1 MTSSGK
7 KRLVALVAIAS
18 LAPQLAGCGDLALP
32 PPVAPTKVMPEVTDV
47 PTEPVPQGGG
57 RVLLDA
63 NGEKARVLDVS
74 GATFSGQGYAVSMVA
89 SRPLCASTPCVVDL
103 ARGPHRL
110 VFVSPTDPNRG
121 SSVEIDVG
129 SRPKVVR
136 HAMGERIEHGALRT
150 AGTMTMS
157 IGGLGV
163 LTGGS
168 ILLTGLLL
176 SGVDTTSRS
185 TDTSASIVSAGGAV
199 LGIGAGVLALGVT
212 LGILSR
218 TEVRPGSTTEWLT
231 EGEAR
236 TLPEPRST
244 TTVTSRPRVGPS
256 ANGVGFSF

>member
-1 MTSSGK
+1 
-7 KRLVALVAIAS
+7 LALAS
-18 LAPQLAGCGDLALP
+18 AALHLAGCGDVALP
-32 PPVAPTKVMPEVTDV
+32 PPVAPTKVIPEANDV
-47 PTEPVPQGGG
+47 PTEPVPPGGG
-57 RVLLDA
+57 RVVLDA
-63 NGEKARVLDVS
+63 NGEKARVLEVS
-74 GATFSGQGYAVSMVA
+74 GATFAGQGYQVSMLA

-121 SSVEIDVG
+121 SAVEIDVG

-157 IGGLGV
+157 VGGLGV

-176 SGVDTTSRS
+176 SGVDTASRS

-231 EGEAR
+231 EGEGR
-236 TLPEPRST
+236 TPPDRGPT
-244 TTVTSRPRVGPS
+244 TTITSRPRLTPS